1 METEA
6 ALLPDGSATAAV
18 LAGLAGELGVTLDA
32 TQCDRLLRFADLLQR
47 WNRIHN
53 LTSIERP
60 EQIVSHHLLDS
71 LVVAPVLNEL
81 AGGRTLRVLDVG
93 AGGGL
98 PGIPLAIA
106 MPRHHFTLLDKVGK
120 KVAFVMQAKLELG
133 LANVDAV
140 HVRVEDYDA
149 PAFDVIVARAFSSLA
164 DFIRLTQRLLAPR
177 GMWFAMKGAVPRAEM
192 AQLQAARLGVHLT
205 RTVKLHVP
213 RLDAERHLL
222 LIEPN

>member
-1 METEA
+1 M
-6 ALLPDGSATAAV
+6 
-18 LAGLAGELGVTLDA
+18 
-32 TQCDRLLRFADLLQR
+32 LQR

-53 LTSIERP
+53 LTAIERP

-71 LVVAPVLNEL
+71 LAVAPVLDEL

-120 KVAFVMQAKLELG
+120 KVAFLMQAKLELG

-140 HVRVEDYDA
+140 HARVEDYDA
-149 PAFDVIVARAFSSLA
+149 PPFDVIVARAFSSLV
-164 DFIRLTQRLLAPR
+164 DFIRLTQRQMAPR
-177 GMWFAMKGAVPRAEM
+177 GTWCAMKGAVPRAEI
-192 AQLQAARLGVHLT
+192 AQLEEARLGVHLT